1 MTMANKTN
9 NNSKKSKLSKS
20 MNYAIVLASGS
31 GKRLKSKNDPKHLMQ
46 IKGVPSIV
54 WTIRALDQSDI
65 FNKIIIV
72 TKQREKS
79 ITSKIV
85 SEYYLNND
93 SKFIY
98 TIGAKSRM
106 QTFFNGLDALSKHIK
121 IKKNDIFSLVD
132 ANRPLCP
139 SNQISKLLELAKL
152 HNCSCL
158 ARPVINGVA
167 RINSN
172 KKITNVPNKN
182 DFVEFVTPEFIKYDV
197 LNKSIKSKNFLL
209 RSLVEYSL
217 SVSVKPAFDLSSELN
232 TKLTY
237 PEDLAFLENLVYKNK
252 IAAPSKVPL
261 K

>member
-9 NNSKKSKLSKS
+9 NNLKKSKHSKS

-31 GKRLKSKNDPKHLMQ
+31 GKRLKSKIDPKHIMK

-85 SEYYLNND
+85 SEYYPNND
-93 SKFIY
+93 SKLIY

-106 QTFFNGLDALSKHIK
+106 QTFFNGLDTLSKHIK
-121 IKKNDIFSLVD
+121 IKKNDIVSLVD

-139 SNQISKLLELAKL
+139 SNQISKLLKLAKL
-152 HNCSCL
+152 HNCSCP

-197 LNKSIKSKNFLL
+197 LNKSIKSNNFLL

-237 PEDLAFLENLVYKNK
+237 PEDLAFLVNLVYKNK
-252 IAAPSKVPL
+252 IAAPTKVL
-261 K
+261 L